1 MGMSWDRPSRRFDVV
16 AETRRLWSEK
26 EKRSIVAEA
35 SGACPNISAVARRH
49 GIKPSLLFRW
59 KRMYG
64 DSLAPLSPAAPMF
77 VPVALPAP
85 SPTTPTANAIAP
97 PPWSIE
103 ILLAGGRTVRVGSDV
118 DPQALARIVA
128 ALEARR

>member
-1 MGMSWDRPSRRFDVV
+1 MGMSGDRSSRRFDIV
-16 AETRRLWSEK
+16 AEARRRWSEAD
-26 EKRSIVAEA
+26 KRAIVSEA
-35 SGACPNISAVARRH
+35 SGACTNVSAVARRH

-59 KRMYG
+59 KKMYG
-64 DSLAPLSPAAPMF
+64 DSSAPLGPAAPMF

-85 SPTTPTANAIAP
+85 SSTTPTARAIAP
-97 PPWSIE
+97 PCWSIE
-103 ILLAGGRTVRVGSDV
+103 ILLAGGHTVRVGSDV